1 MKKTNPQKSLKAIG
15 LLSGGLD
22 SALAVK
28 IIQGLGVEVHGMHF
42 VLPWLDRPAD
52 AVVAMAHQLSVSLE
66 VFFCREEFLM
76 MIKKPKH
83 GYGVAMNPCIDCHIY
98 QLQKAKEFMIA
109 SDADFVIT
117 GEVLGQ
123 RPMSQNRQQLLN
135 IEKESG
141 LNGKLLRPLS
151 AKLLAPT
158 ELESCGVIDREKLF
172 DFSGRS
178 RSGLQSLAKNLGIT
192 DYIPTGGGC
201 LLTDKNFARRLQDL
215 FMYGYQDYHEIIL
228 LSVGRHFRLSDHHKV
243 IVGRDEGENFRLLE
257 YARPEDVILQLKDFL
272 GPLAILQGK
281 DPSPETIEQAAFLVK
296 RYSKFRDQLVDICF
310 WRKENDLTSEV
321 VRPADMYE
329 QDVDRLRV
337 V

>member
-1 MKKTNPQKSLKAIG
+1 MKKVDHQKSLKAIG
-15 LLSGGLD
+15 LISGGLD

-28 IIQGLGVEVHGMHF
+28 IVQGLGVEVHGMHF
-42 VLPWLDRPAD
+42 ILPWLDRPAD
-52 AVVAMAHQLSVSLE
+52 TVIKMARQLNVPLE
-66 VFFCREEFLM
+66 VFFCREEFLE

-98 QLQKAKEFMIA
+98 QLQKAKEFMIT

-141 LNGKLLRPLS
+141 LGGKLLRPLS

-201 LLTDKNFARRLQDL
+201 LLTDKNFAKRLKDL
-215 FMYGYQDYHEIIL
+215 FTYGYRGHHEIIL
-228 LSVGRHFRLSDHHKV
+228 LSVGRHFRLSNHHKV
-243 IVGRDEGENFRLLE
+243 IVGRDENENSCLLE
-257 YARPEDVILQLKDFL
+257 QAHPKDVVLQLKDFL
-272 GPLAILQGK
+272 GPLALLQGK
-281 DPSPETIEQAAFLVK
+281 EPSQQMIDQAAFLVK
-296 RYSKFRDQLVDICF
+296 RYSKFRDRMADVCY
-310 WRKENDLTSEV
+310 WRKEDPLTSEIA
-321 VRPADMYE
+321 RPKDMLE
-329 QDVDRLRV
+329 QDVEMLKIA
-337 V
+337 